1 MGKMK
6 QENEQG
12 ASCAAPPRQS
22 TRQMCKR
29 LFLVILASVVMSAN
43 IQSFVD
49 AGGLFPG
56 GFTGLTL
63 LIQRSAQEF
72 AGIALPFTIINFA
85 LNAVPAVISF
95 KLIGKRFTLY
105 SCLAIVL
112 TSILT
117 DLIPPIQITNDVL
130 LVCIFGGIFNGL
142 SISLCLLGGA
152 TSGGTDFISV
162 ALSERL
168 GVDAWNYI
176 FFGNC
181 VMLAVAG
188 LLFGWDK
195 ALYSII
201 FQFTST
207 QVLSTV
213 YKRYQKRT
221 LFIITDQP
229 EAVYKEIME
238 NTHHGATLFRGTGL
252 YEQKE
257 RAMVYSVVSADEIK
271 RVLSRVRAAD
281 SHAFINSSRP
291 IRSPAA
297 FTASPTISA
306 AARFLPVRAPFA
318 EANGGVYARFGRV
331 SGDCQ

>member
-168 GVDAWNYI
+168 GVDA
-176 FFGNC
+176 
-181 VMLAVAG
+181 
-188 LLFGWDK
+188 
-195 ALYSII
+195 
-201 FQFTST
+201 
-207 QVLSTV
+207 LS
-213 YKRYQKRT
+213 
-221 LFIITDQP
+221 LIHI
-229 EAVYKEIME
+229 
-238 NTHHGATLFRGTGL
+238 
-252 YEQKE
+252 
-257 RAMVYSVVSADEIK
+257 
-271 RVLSRVRAAD
+271 
-281 SHAFINSSRP
+281 
-291 IRSPAA
+291 
-297 FTASPTISA
+297 
-306 AARFLPVRAPFA
+306 
-318 EANGGVYARFGRV
+318 
-331 SGDCQ
+331 